1 VSLTLPISSYEFDP
15 SQNLVDSVCMLMGGQ
30 LRELNIYIYGNGWIP
45 NERMQRSRDGSDFKT
60 VPLVI
65 RADARGTGGSSGP
78 LILPYPRLQNLDR
91 LTGLERL
98 SIRRDTRGLTGMDP
112 LLPLLP
118 LIHSLSLRTSPA
130 LTDLSIDGFSLEREE
145 VWACIAGNLG
155 TAGDVLMDDSAHATS
170 RSSAAS
176 SDPTPR
182 PAGTTGE
189 YPVCQPVVGL
199 RSLRVHNFYG
209 PCTHLSYLRFLVHL
223 RHLSLGNYN
232 INMQISVSAAT
243 AESAYNS
250 FSSMMH
256 ELQTQGLRLGAAA
269 SVAPPSPSAAAAAAA
284 AAELSAHHPLTAA
297 TLSSLAELLPQLVSL
312 ELIGQ
317 GQLTNTGLKHWAGIN
332 KPKSAKQQP
341 QPQEPEEA
349 DVAAL
354 TEEAKEG
361 GLSALVDV
369 AESSST
375 AASTASNRAPAAKSP
390 ATGRRGRHRST
401 ASLSASSLKHSGPFP
416 LLTSLTLIGCRPLG
430 YSSLAT
436 LAGGRKLKRLVWHG
450 VEAERRL
457 MLPVQVAAQKAA
469 VDAQFF
475 FHKGIRSE

>member
-1 VSLTLPISSYEFDP
+1 
-15 SQNLVDSVCMLMGGQ
+15 
-30 LRELNIYIYGNGWIP
+30 
-45 NERMQRSRDGSDFKT
+45 
-60 VPLVI
+60 
-65 RADARGTGGSSGP
+65 
-78 LILPYPRLQNLDR
+78 
-91 LTGLERL
+91 
-98 SIRRDTRGLTGMDP
+98 MDP

-155 TAGDVLMDDSAHATS
+155 TAGDAPMDDSAHATS

-182 PAGTTGE
+182 PPGTTGE

-317 GQLTNTGLKHWAGIN
+317 GQLTNTVLKHWAGIN
-332 KPKSAKQQP
+332 KPTSAKQQP
-341 QPQEPEEA
+341 QTQEAEEA
-349 DVAAL
+349 DVAAP

-361 GLSALVDV
+361 GLAALVE
-369 AESSST
+369 AESSSP
-375 AASTASNRAPAAKSP
+375 AASSASNRAPNAKSP

-401 ASLSASSLKHSGPFP
+401 ASLSASSLKHNSPFP